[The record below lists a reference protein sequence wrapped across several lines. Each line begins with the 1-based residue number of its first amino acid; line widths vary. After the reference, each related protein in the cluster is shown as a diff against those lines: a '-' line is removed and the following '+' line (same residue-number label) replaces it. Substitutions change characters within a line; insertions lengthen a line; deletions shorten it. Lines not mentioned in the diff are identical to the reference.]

1 MDNYVPQDALN
12 HRFAYTMVCESN
24 RYAQIPNIE
33 SSGRSIAVHNGHFGK
48 PLCTVSAKKREKGTS
63 FLSLS
68 IVQMLLRCLET
79 LGILSDLKLVKDI
92 LDCSVHEYREIIH
105 SVVDSV
111 IGHT

>member
-68 IVQMLLRCLET
+68 IVQMLLRGLET

-92 LDCSVHEYREIIH
+92 LYCSVHEYREIIH
-105 SVVDSV
+105 CVVDSV